1 VRDVTQVL
9 EVITPEVLATAD
21 PAAAAIRAYLMEL
34 VQRRRR
40 DPGQDLLSA
49 LVAVEEAGDQLT
61 EDELLTT
68 AALLFAAGIETT
80 TNLLANGLVALLT
93 HASSLDGA
101 ESLRPLYETPELA
114 VEELLRYDSPVRL
127 VPRVTI
133 EPVELG
139 AVAIGAG
146 ERVVAYL
153 GAGNR
158 DPQRFSDPDRLVLD
172 RSDNAP
178 LSFGGG
184 IHYCLGAPLA
194 RLEARIALPT
204 LLPRYPRLALADGAV
219 RRNSLTLKGFLRLP
233 IQTG

>member
-1 VRDVTQVL
+1 LRAADGALVVTRYGDCLSVTRDARFAHFPPEMLAFIGFPDWEDHPALRQLFTSLLVRNPPYHTRLRRLVSSAFPLPVNVIGELLGVPPEDRAQFQPLVRDVTQVL

-61 EDELLTT
+61 QDELLTT

-101 ESLRPLYETPELA
+101 ESLRPLYET
-114 VEELLRYDSPVRL
+114 
-127 VPRVTI
+127 
-133 EPVELG
+133 
-139 AVAIGAG
+139 
-146 ERVVAYL
+146 
-153 GAGNR
+153 
-158 DPQRFSDPDRLVLD
+158 
-172 RSDNAP
+172 RSWLWKSCCATT
-178 LSFGGG
+178 
-184 IHYCLGAPLA
+184 A
-194 RLEARIALPT
+194 RCGSCRA
-204 LLPRYPRLALADGAV
+204 
-219 RRNSLTLKGFLRLP
+219 
-233 IQTG
+233 